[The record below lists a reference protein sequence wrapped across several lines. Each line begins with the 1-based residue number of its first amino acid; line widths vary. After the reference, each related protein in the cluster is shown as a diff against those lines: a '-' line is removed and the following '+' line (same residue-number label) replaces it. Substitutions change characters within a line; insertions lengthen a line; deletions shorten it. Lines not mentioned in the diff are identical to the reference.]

1 MSHFIASLKAMPPRR
16 TVGRLIGYGL
26 FGGEIL
32 GSVLVSLAV
41 VANIVAIA
49 KTGAGM

>member
-1 MSHFIASLKAMPPRR
+1 MSHFIASLKGMPPRR
-16 TVGRLIGYGL
+16 TVGRLVGYGL

-32 GSVLVSLAV
+32 GSVLVGLAV
-41 VANIVAIA
+41 LANIVAIA